1 MIQSLHKKFASVVV
15 IFLITALFTGC
26 AQGYRNISQDEAK
39 KILSSEKDFILLD
52 VRTPQ
57 EYEKKH
63 IPNAVLLP
71 IDEIKKGNVAVLPDK
86 NQKILVYC
94 WTGRRAEDSAAML
107 VKMGYKNVLNFGG
120 LVDWTGAVEGTDVN

>member
-120 LVDWTGAVEGTDVN
+120 LVDWTGAVEGTDAE

>member
-63 IPNAVLLP
+63 IPTAVLLP

-120 LVDWTGAVEGTDVN
+120 LVDWTGAVEGTDAE